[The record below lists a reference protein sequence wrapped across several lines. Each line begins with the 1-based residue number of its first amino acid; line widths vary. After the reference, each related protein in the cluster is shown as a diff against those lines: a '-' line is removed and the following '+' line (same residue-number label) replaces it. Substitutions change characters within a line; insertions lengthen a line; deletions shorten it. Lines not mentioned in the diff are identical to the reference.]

1 MTRAELINNS
11 NEFREIIKHRFDS
24 VLFNKMVNKQI
35 SRYVWRNFKMGK
47 PLQTRK
53 LSQLKNIYKNFLK
66 DENNTIITKEKLV

>member
-24 VLFNKMVNKQI
+24 VLFNKMVNTQI

-66 DENNTIITKEKLV
+66 DGE